1 MVLYL
6 IKQERYYRMLLPDR
20 VKGQYWV
27 KDFDE
32 KGNERNLL
40 SIEAVGSEWI
50 IKSNRRAAIVG
61 GRNAIVRSTV
71 VKPMSFFNIRIAD
84 YSHRVILFAEPI
96 TPDRGTSFKFI
107 LRQGASLRI
116 GRDNSNEIVF
126 HNEFVSS
133 KHAVLE
139 YDGKSWSMK

>member
-61 GRNAIVRSTV
+61 GRNCKKYGCEADE
-71 VKPMSFFNIRIAD
+71 FF
-84 YSHRVILFAEPI
+84 
-96 TPDRGTSFKFI
+96 
-107 LRQGASLRI
+107 
-116 GRDNSNEIVF
+116 
-126 HNEFVSS
+126 
-133 KHAVLE
+133 
-139 YDGKSWSMK
+139 